1 AAPGVDT
8 GPAKD
13 LVANHAPE
21 DVQAKIEVFDWLIET
36 ESPRVSDNPP
46 GFLIR
51 SIARKYGTPTSF
63 EPRAE
68 RQERR
73 RTEEKKLRAR
83 AARRVRTVA
92 EAEEGLAADREPIA
106 RYWNSLTPP
115 HQEMLRDRAIA
126 EGDPWLVERY
136 EDQREIKPHLAKHW
150 LKVIID
156 RYIEKHGLAGAGP
169 SS

>member
-51 SIARKYGTPTSF
+51 SIARKYETPTSF

-92 EAEEGLAADREPIA
+92 EAEERLAADRDPLA
-106 RYWNSLTPP
+106 RSCTSLPPPPPPLPPP
-115 HQEMLRDRAIA
+115 HAFSQ
-126 EGDPWLVERY
+126 
-136 EDQREIKPHLAKHW
+136 H
-150 LKVIID
+150 
-156 RYIEKHGLAGAGP
+156 
-169 SS
+169 